1 MLGYGLFDEG
11 KEYAYQTLVDNVH
24 ARKTHDIQGADERPE
39 IFLDEKTPDCEQ
51 SAMTA
56 TRKPS
61 FSEIFPKN
69 HKKITNGCVAG
80 GIDRLCFTQGDQESG
95 GLRVKMGFS
104 GRH

>member
-1 MLGYGLFDEG
+1 MH
-11 KEYAYQTLVDNVH
+11 V
-24 ARKTHDIQGADERPE
+24 RKTHEIQGTDKRPE
-39 IFLDEKTPDCEQ
+39 IFLDEKTSDCEQ

-56 TRKPS
+56 ARKPS

-69 HKKITNGCVAG
+69 HKKITNGRVAG
-80 GIDRLCFTQGDQESG
+80 GIAWLSFTQGDQESG